1 MGLLYVL
8 YCRGSG
14 GGRVNSKQKRIR
26 QRYRLRFSEE
36 LVELIHEMLTCI
48 KDGST
53 TVDKELEK
61 LNEVKETLRSIK

>member
-1 MGLLYVL
+1 M
-8 YCRGSG
+8 
-14 GGRVNSKQKRIR
+14 NSKQKRIR

-36 LVELIHEMLTCI
+36 LLELIHEMLTGI